1 MIKHK
6 LPYLN
11 IGCGDRFHPDWNNID
26 IVSHSKDVIE
36 YDITKGIP
44 FKEYTFEVV
53 YHSHVIEHIPY
64 NQVDGFIKDC
74 YRILKPHGTI
84 RIALP
89 DLENIAKLYLQALQE
104 VSENETPSNISK
116 YHWMKLEL
124 LDQMVRNQSGGQ
136 MKTYL
141 LDDKTNKNLPFIK
154 ERVGFEAAHI
164 LESGQ
169 QTKKTLSYKI
179 KKFLGLSFRS
189 KFRMIKEVL
198 RDKIVLS
205 IILWGQAKRSY
216 QIGSFRTSGEMHQ
229 WMYDHYSIKK
239 LLEEQ
244 GFKNVKI
251 TDAFTSRIP
260 NWDSFQLDGKEGK
273 VFKPDSLFVEATK

>member
-44 FKEYTFEVV
+44 YKDFSFEVI

-64 NQVDGFIKDC
+64 SQVADFIKDC
-74 YRILKPHGTI
+74 YRILQPNGII

-89 DLENIAKLYLQALQE
+89 DLENITKLYLQALQE
-104 VSENETPSNISK
+104 VSENETASNISK

-141 LDDKTNKNLPFIK
+141 LDQHANKNIDFIK

-164 LESGQ
+164 LEVGQ
-169 QTKKTLSYKI
+169 QNKKTLSYKI
-179 KKFLGLSFRS
+179 KKFLHLSFKS
-189 KFRMIKEVL
+189 KFRLIKDVL
-198 RDKIVLS
+198 RDKVILNVL
-205 IILWGQAKRSY
+205 LWGQAKISY
-216 QIGSFRTSGEMHQ
+216 QIGSFKTSGEIHQ

-251 TDAFTSRIP
+251 TDAFSSQIS
-260 NWDSFQLDGKEGK
+260 NWNSFQLDGKDGK